1 MKLGIIIP
9 YRERKDHLQ
18 ASTPI
23 LKQFGHI
30 YVIEQM
36 DKQPFNRGKLINIG
50 FLEFKKE
57 FDYFAGHDVDLIPQA
72 TGYYTYS
79 DIPCH
84 LATQAEQFGYQMPYE
99 KYFGGVTLFPNDI
112 FEKVNGFPNTIWG
125 YGSEDD
131 ALRLRIEAMSI
142 PIKSRQCKFSSLP
155 HSRQIDNA
163 LRLANAKKLK
173 EPIDWEDGLS
183 SCEYEIVHCE
193 DLEHYTLLQ
202 VKL

>member
-9 YRERKDHLQ
+9 FRDRADHLQ
-18 ASTPI
+18 ASSPV
-23 LKQFGHI
+23 LKQFGHL
-30 YVIEQM
+30 YVVEQM
-36 DKQPFNRGKLINIG
+36 DAKPFNRGKLINIG
-50 FLEFKKE
+50 FLEFKNE

-72 TGYYTYS
+72 TGYYSYS

-84 LATQAEQFGYQMPYE
+84 LATEAEQFGYRLPYGS
-99 KYFGGVTLFPNDI
+99 YFGGVTLFPKDV
-112 FEKVNGFPNTIWG
+112 FEKVNGFGNNIWG

-131 ALRLRIEAMSI
+131 AIRLRIEALGI

-155 HSRQIDNA
+155 HSRQIDNE

-173 EPIDWEDGLS
+173 EPIEWGDGLT
-183 SCEYEIVHCE
+183 SCKYEVIHCE
-193 DLEHYTLLQ
+193 DLENYTLLQ